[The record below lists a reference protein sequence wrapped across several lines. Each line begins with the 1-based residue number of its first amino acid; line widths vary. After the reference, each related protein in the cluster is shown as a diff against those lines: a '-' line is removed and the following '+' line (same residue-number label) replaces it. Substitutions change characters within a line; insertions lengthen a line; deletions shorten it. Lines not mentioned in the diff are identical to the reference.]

1 VKILVVDDE
10 RAIRFSLAELLE
22 SDGHEVREAEHAPAV
37 LAALPA
43 PPAAGRRL
51 S

>member
-22 SDGHEVREAEHAPAV
+22 SDGYQV
-37 LAALPA
+37 
-43 PPAAGRRL
+43 
-51 S
+51 

>member
-22 SDGHEVREAEHAPAV
+22 SDGHDVREAPGPSPGASE
-37 LAALPA
+37 
-43 PPAAGRRL
+43 
-51 S
+51 